1 MQRRVVVK
9 VSVSGGITL
18 GWIEG
23 PVLFSSS
30 MVLEMMEAG
39 YILSFCTGDP
49 VALIASQP
57 SYPAQRG
64 YFLACFCL
72 FKVEKLLSSWG
83 KREFWK

>member
-9 VSVSGGITL
+9 VSVSGGIPL

-49 VALIASQP
+49 VALIAFS
-57 SYPAQRG
+57 AQLSGTERIFSSL
-64 YFLACFCL
+64 FLF
-72 FKVEKLLSSWG
+72 V
-83 KREFWK
+83 